1 MPRNKGTFSAIN
13 LAQFIA
19 EKTDKNLFLTGK
31 AGTGKTVFIKE
42 FKEHTKKKV
51 VVLAPTGIAAINAHA
66 QTIHSFFN
74 FSFSP
79 YIPQTI
85 NINTQNDAETYDD
98 EMLKELEMIIIDE
111 ISMVRADLLDR
122 IDNKLRQVRRNNIP
136 FGGVQLLLIGDLFQL
151 PPVVTK
157 TDKSMLDSYYSSN
170 YYFFNSE
177 ALKEVGFETIALEK
191 VYRQNDE
198 EFVNILDK
206 ARFGNLTWPIIN
218 KLNSRFMPDFE
229 VDNDSNYITIVSLKR
244 DADKINISRLERIDS
259 NDKSYSAS
267 ITGIFPEDAYPVPKT
282 LSLKV
287 GTQVMF
293 ARNDY
298 KSNYRNG
305 TIGQVSKLDENTIS
319 VIVNNN
325 EIVVERTSWENIE
338 YTLRQEIHQ
347 IQEEVVGTFKQFPL
361 KPAWA
366 ITVHKSQ
373 GLTFDHAVI
382 DIPHTFESGQAYVAF
397 SRCRTLDGIVLRRK
411 VNPNTFFV
419 DKTIVDFYN
428 GLEANLDKV
437 ADKVSYIPFV
447 WEDESEEDNNVTT
460 IDSQLAEA
468 LKIWRLS
475 KSRSMNLRAFQI
487 LTNRTLNEIATVKPR
502 TLEQLGYINGVGLS
516 TVSRFGEDI
525 IKIVNGN
532 SMEEQPVAESTPSRQ
547 PISSSA
553 RSTQTHSSNQPRQ
566 KTWEITYDFF
576 RSGMSVTEIANVRGF
591 TVDTIYNHLLKYVD
605 SGELD
610 AHQFASED
618 IINKVRLFKLNNPG
632 SEGLKEIREA
642 LGEEVSYNEIRF
654 ALKCL

>member
-31 AGTGKTVFIKE
+31 AGTGKTVFLKE

-122 IDNKLRQVRRNNIP
+122 IDNKLRLLRHSNKP
-136 FGGVQLLLIGDLFQL
+136 FGDVQLLLIGDLFQL

-157 TDKSMLDSYYSSN
+157 TDKEILDGYYSGN
-170 YYFFNSE
+170 NYFFNSE
-177 ALKEVGFETIALEK
+177 ALKKVGFETIFLEK
-191 VYRQNDE
+191 VYRQDDE
-198 EFVNILDK
+198 EFVKILDK
-206 ARFGNLTWPIIN
+206 ARLGNLSWPIIN
-218 KLNSRFMPDFE
+218 KLNTRFMPDFE
-229 VDNDSNYITIVSLKR
+229 VDDESNYITMVSLKR
-244 DADKINISRLERIDS
+244 DADKINNSRLEKIDS
-259 NDKSYSAS
+259 NSKSYSAS
-267 ITGIFPEDAYPVPKT
+267 ITGTFPEDAYPVPKN

-298 KSNYRNG
+298 KSYYRNG
-305 TIGQVSKLDENTIS
+305 TIGQVSELDDNTIT
-319 VIVNNN
+319 VIVDNQ
-325 EIVVERTSWENIE
+325 EIVVERCSWENIE
-338 YTLRQEIHQ
+338 YNLKEDIHQ

-373 GLTFDHAVI
+373 GLTFDNAVI
-382 DIPHTFESGQAYVAF
+382 DLPHTFESGQAYVAF
-397 SRCRTLDGIVLRRK
+397 SRCRTLEGIVLRRK

-419 DKTIVDFYN
+419 EKAIVDFYN
-428 GLEANLDKV
+428 RLETNIDKI
-437 ADKVSYIPFV
+437 AEKVSYVPFE
-447 WEDESEEDNNVTT
+447 WENDAEEDNVAT

-468 LKIWRLS
+468 LKNWRLE
-475 KSRSMNLRAFQI
+475 KSRSMNIRAFQI
-487 LTNRTLNEIATVKPR
+487 LTNHALNGVATVKPR
-502 TLEQLGYINGVGLS
+502 NLEQLSNINGVGLS
-516 TVSRFGEDI
+516 TVSRFGEEI
-525 IKIVNGN
+525 IRIVNGN
-532 SMEEQPVAESTPSRQ
+532 SVEEQPVAGLSPSHQR
-547 PISSSA
+547 ISSSA
-553 RSTQTHSSNQPRQ
+553 RSTQTLSGNQTRQ
-566 KTWEITYDFF
+566 KTWEITYDLF
-576 RSGMSVTEIANVRGF
+576 RSGMSVTEIANERGF
-591 TVDTIYNHLLKYVD
+591 TVDTIYNHLMRYVD

-610 AHQFASED
+610 AHQFVNED
-618 IINKVRLFKLNNPG
+618 IINKVRQFKLNNPE

-654 ALKCL
+654 ALSCL

>member
-1 MPRNKGTFSAIN
+1 MTRQTETISAIN

-31 AGTGKTVFIKE
+31 AGTGKTVFLKE

-111 ISMVRADLLDR
+111 VSMVRADLLDR
-122 IDNKLRQVRRNNIP
+122 IDNKLRQVRRNCNP
-136 FGGVQLLLIGDLFQL
+136 FGGVQLLIIGDLFQL

-157 TDKSMLDSYYSSN
+157 ADKSMLDSYYSSN

-177 ALKEVGFETIALEK
+177 ALKKVGFETIVLEK
-191 VYRQNDE
+191 VYRQDDE
-198 EFVNILDK
+198 EFVKLLDK
-206 ARFGNLTWPIIN
+206 ARLGNLSWPIIN
-218 KLNSRFMPDFE
+218 KLNSRFMPDFV
-229 VDNDSNYITIVSLKR
+229 VDDDSNYITMVSLKR
-244 DADKINISRLERIDS
+244 DADRINNSRLERIDS
-259 NDKSYSAS
+259 NSKSYSAS
-267 ITGIFPEDAYPVPKT
+267 ITGTFPEDAYPVPRN

-305 TIGQVSKLDENTIS
+305 TIGQVSELDDNTIT
-319 VIVNNN
+319 VIVDNQ
-325 EIVVERTSWENIE
+325 EIVVERCSWENIE
-338 YTLRQEIHQ
+338 YNLKEEIHQ

-373 GLTFDHAVI
+373 GLTFDNAVI
-382 DIPHTFESGQAYVAF
+382 DLPHTFESGQAYVAF
-397 SRCRTLDGIVLRRK
+397 SRCRTLEGIVLKRK
-411 VNPNTFFV
+411 VNPSTFFV
-419 DKTIVDFYN
+419 DKAIVGFYN
-428 GLEANLDKV
+428 RLETNIDKI
-437 ADKVSYIPFV
+437 AEKVSYVPFE
-447 WEDESEEDNNVTT
+447 WENDAEEENVAT

-468 LKIWRLS
+468 LKNWRLG
-475 KSRSMNLRAFQI
+475 KSRSMNVRAFQI
-487 LTNRTLNEIATVKPR
+487 LTNRALNGVATVKPR
-502 TLEQLGYINGVGLS
+502 NLEQLSNINGVGLS
-516 TVSRFGEDI
+516 TVSRFGEEI
-525 IKIVNGN
+525 IRIVNGN
-532 SMEEQPVAESTPSRQ
+532 SVEEQPVAESTPSHQ

-553 RSTQTHSSNQPRQ
+553 RSTQPHSSNQPRQ

-576 RSGMSVTEIANVRGF
+576 RSGMSVTDIANERGF
-591 TVDTIYNHLLKYVD
+591 TVDTIYNHLMRYVD

-610 AHQFASED
+610 AHQFVNEY
-618 IINKVRLFKLNNPG
+618 IINKVRQFKLNNPE

>member
-122 IDNKLRQVRRNNIP
+122 IDNKLRLVRQSNKP

-157 TDKSMLDSYYSSN
+157 TDKEILDGYYSGN
-170 YYFFNSE
+170 NYFFNSE
-177 ALKEVGFETIALEK
+177 ALKKVGFETIALEK
-191 VYRQNDE
+191 VYRQDDD
-198 EFVNILDK
+198 EFVKLLDN
-206 ARFGNLTWPIIN
+206 ARLGNLSWSIIN

-229 VDNDSNYITIVSLKR
+229 VDDDSNYITMVSLKR
-244 DADKINISRLERIDS
+244 DADRINNSRLERIDS
-259 NDKSYSAS
+259 NSKSYSAS
-267 ITGIFPEDAYPVPKT
+267 ITGIFPEDAFPVPQN

-305 TIGQVSKLDENTIS
+305 TIGQVSELDDNTIT
-319 VIVNNN
+319 VIVDNQ
-325 EIVVERTSWENIE
+325 EIVVERCSWENIE
-338 YTLRQEIHQ
+338 YNLKEEIHQ

-373 GLTFDHAVI
+373 GLTFDNAVI
-382 DIPHTFESGQAYVAF
+382 DLPHTFESGQAYVAF
-397 SRCRTLDGIVLRRK
+397 SRCRTLEGIVLKRK
-411 VNPNTFFV
+411 VNPSTFFV
-419 DKTIVDFYN
+419 DKAIVDFYK
-428 GLEANLDKV
+428 GLKTNLNNI
-437 ADKVSYIPFV
+437 AEKVSFVPFE
-447 WEDESEEDNNVTT
+447 WEVDSEEDNNVAT
-460 IDSQLAEA
+460 IDSQLAED
-468 LKIWRLS
+468 LKSWRLE

-487 LTNRTLNEIATVKPR
+487 LTNRALNGVATVKPR
-502 TLEQLGYINGVGLS
+502 NLEQLSNINGVGLS
-516 TVSRFGEDI
+516 TVSRFGEEI

-576 RSGMSVTEIANVRGF
+576 RSGMSVTEIANERGF

-618 IINKVRLFKLNNPG
+618 IINKVRLFKLNNPE

>member
-1 MPRNKGTFSAIN
+1 MTEMPISAIN

-19 EKTDKNLFLTGK
+19 EKTNKNLFLTGK
-31 AGTGKTVFIKE
+31 AGTGKTVFLKE

-85 NINTQNDAETYDD
+85 NINTQNDAETYND

-111 ISMVRADLLDR
+111 VSMVRADLLDR
-122 IDNKLRQVRRNNIP
+122 IDNKLRQVRRNNKP

-191 VYRQNDE
+191 VYRQDDE
-198 EFVNILDK
+198 EFVKILDK
-206 ARFGNLTWPIIN
+206 ARSGNLTWPIIN

-229 VDNDSNYITIVSLKR
+229 VDNDSNYITMVSLKR

-305 TIGQVSKLDENTIS
+305 TIGQVSKLEENTIS
-319 VIVNNN
+319 VIVDNN

-338 YTLRQEIHQ
+338 YTLRQEMHQ

-382 DIPHTFESGQAYVAF
+382 DMPHTFDSGQAYVAF
-397 SRCRTLDGIVLRRK
+397 SRCRTLDGIILRRK

-428 GLEANLDKV
+428 GLEANLNKV
-437 ADKVSYIPFV
+437 ADKVSYIPFE
-447 WEDESEEDNNVTT
+447 WDDESEEDNNVTT
-460 IDSQLAEA
+460 IDSQLAET

-475 KSRSMNLRAFQI
+475 KTRSMNLRAFQI

-525 IKIVNGN
+525 IKIVNGDSVN
-532 SMEEQPVAESTPSRQ
+532 VQSVTESLSSKKTTT
-547 PISSSA
+547 SSA
-553 RSTQTHSSNQPRQ
+553 RSTQSLSSRQSSQ
-566 KTWEITYDFF
+566 KTWEITYDLF
-576 RSGMSVTEIANVRGF
+576 RSGMSVLEIANNRGV
-591 TVDTIYNHLLKYVD
+591 TVDTIYNHILRYVD

-610 AHQFASED
+610 AHQFVSED
-618 IINKVRLFKLNNPG
+618 IINKVRQFKLENPESDG
-632 SEGLKEIREA
+632 LKVIREGLN
-642 LGEEVSYNEIRF
+642 EEVSYNEIRF

>member
-1 MPRNKGTFSAIN
+1 MPRQIEAISAIN

-19 EKTDKNLFLTGK
+19 EKTNKNLFLTGK
-31 AGTGKTVFIKE
+31 AGTGKTVFLKE

-85 NINTQNDAETYDD
+85 NINTQNDVETYDD

-111 ISMVRADLLDR
+111 VSMVRADLLDR
-122 IDNKLRQVRRNNIP
+122 IDNKLRQVRRNSKP

-177 ALKEVGFETIALEK
+177 ALKEVGFETIVLEK
-191 VYRQNDE
+191 VYRQDDE
-198 EFVNILDK
+198 EFAKILDK
-206 ARFGNLTWPIIN
+206 ARLGNLSWPIIN
-218 KLNSRFMPDFE
+218 KLNTRFMPDFE
-229 VDNDSNYITIVSLKR
+229 VDDESNYITMVSLKR
-244 DADKINISRLERIDS
+244 DADRINNSRLERIDS
-259 NDKSYSAS
+259 NSKSYSAS
-267 ITGIFPEDAYPVPKT
+267 ITGTFPEDAFPVPRN

-305 TIGQVSKLDENTIS
+305 TIGQVSELDDNTIT
-319 VIVNNN
+319 VIVDSQ
-325 EIVVERTSWENIE
+325 EIIVERCSWENIE
-338 YTLRQEIHQ
+338 YNLKEDIHQ

-373 GLTFDHAVI
+373 GLTFDNAVI
-382 DIPHTFESGQAYVAF
+382 DLPHTFESGQAYVAF
-397 SRCRTLDGIVLRRK
+397 SRCRTLEGIVLKRK
-411 VNPNTFFV
+411 VNPGTFFV
-419 DKTIVDFYN
+419 DKAIVDFYN
-428 GLEANLDKV
+428 RLETNIDKI
-437 ADKVSYIPFV
+437 AEKVSYVPFE
-447 WEDESEEDNNVTT
+447 WENDAEEDNVAT

-468 LKIWRLS
+468 LKNWRLE
-475 KSRSMNLRAFQI
+475 KSHSMNVPAYCV
-487 LTNRTLNEIATVKPR
+487 LTNKVLNEIATVKPK
-502 TLEQLGYINGVGLS
+502 TPEQLGLISGVGLS
-516 TVSRFGEDI
+516 KVSKFGEEI
-525 IKIVNGN
+525 LKIVESYSGVFHDIEYNHN
-532 SMEEQPVAESTPSRQ
+532 SESSDNKIKRK
-547 PISSSA
+547 S
-553 RSTQTHSSNQPRQ
+553 
-566 KTWEITYDFF
+566 WEITYDMY
-576 RSGMSVTEIANVRGF
+576 RSGMSVTEIANERGL
-591 TVDTIYNHLLKYVD
+591 VEGTIVSHLARYVD

-610 AHQFASED
+610 AHQFVNED
-618 IINKVRLFKLNNPG
+618 IINKVRQFKLNNPE

-654 ALKCL
+654 ALSCL

>member
-122 IDNKLRQVRRNNIP
+122 IDNKLRLVRQSNKP

-157 TDKSMLDSYYSSN
+157 TDKEILDGYYSGN
-170 YYFFNSE
+170 NYFFNSE
-177 ALKEVGFETIALEK
+177 ALKKVGFETIALEK
-191 VYRQNDE
+191 VYRQDDD
-198 EFVNILDK
+198 EFVKLLDN
-206 ARFGNLTWPIIN
+206 ARLGNLSWSIIN

-229 VDNDSNYITIVSLKR
+229 VDDDSNYITMVSLKR
-244 DADKINISRLERIDS
+244 DADRINNSRLERIDS
-259 NDKSYSAS
+259 NSKSYSAS
-267 ITGIFPEDAYPVPKT
+267 ITGIFPEDAFPVPQN

-298 KSNYRNG
+298 KGNYRNG
-305 TIGQVSKLDENTIS
+305 TIGQVSELDDNTIT
-319 VIVNNN
+319 VIVDNQ
-325 EIVVERTSWENIE
+325 EIVVERCSWENIE
-338 YTLRQEIHQ
+338 YNLKEEIHQ

-373 GLTFDHAVI
+373 GLTFDNAVI
-382 DIPHTFESGQAYVAF
+382 DLPHTFESGQAYVAF
-397 SRCRTLDGIVLRRK
+397 SRCRTLEGIVLKRK
-411 VNPNTFFV
+411 VNPSTFFV
-419 DKTIVDFYN
+419 DKAIVDFYK
-428 GLEANLDKV
+428 GLKTNLNNI
-437 ADKVSYIPFV
+437 AEKVSFVPFE
-447 WEDESEEDNNVTT
+447 WEVDSEEDNNVAT
-460 IDSQLAEA
+460 IDSQLAED
-468 LKIWRLS
+468 LKSWRLE

-487 LTNRTLNEIATVKPR
+487 LTNRALNGVATVKPR
-502 TLEQLGYINGVGLS
+502 NLEQLSNINGVGLS
-516 TVSRFGEDI
+516 TVSRFGEEI

-553 RSTQTHSSNQPRQ
+553 RSTQAHSSNQPRQ

-576 RSGMSVTEIANVRGF
+576 RSGMSG
-591 TVDTIYNHLLKYVD
+591 
-605 SGELD
+605 
-610 AHQFASED
+610 
-618 IINKVRLFKLNNPG
+618 NKPNILFP
-632 SEGLKEIREA
+632 
-642 LGEEVSYNEIRF
+642 
-654 ALKCL
+654 

>member
-85 NINTQNDAETYDD
+85 NINTKNDAETYDD

-122 IDNKLRQVRRNNIP
+122 IDNKLRLVRQSNKP

-157 TDKSMLDSYYSSN
+157 TDKEILDGYYSGN
-170 YYFFNSE
+170 NYFFNSE
-177 ALKEVGFETIALEK
+177 ALKKVGFETIALEK
-191 VYRQNDE
+191 VYRQDDD
-198 EFVNILDK
+198 EFVKLLDN
-206 ARFGNLTWPIIN
+206 ARLGNLSWSIIN

-229 VDNDSNYITIVSLKR
+229 VDDDSNYITMVSLKR
-244 DADKINISRLERIDS
+244 DADRINNSRLERIDS
-259 NDKSYSAS
+259 NSKSYSAS
-267 ITGIFPEDAYPVPKT
+267 ITGIFPEDAFPVPQN

-305 TIGQVSKLDENTIS
+305 TIGQVSELDDNTIT
-319 VIVNNN
+319 VIVDNQ
-325 EIVVERTSWENIE
+325 EIVVERCSWENIE
-338 YTLRQEIHQ
+338 YNLKEEIHQ

-373 GLTFDHAVI
+373 GLTFDNAVI
-382 DIPHTFESGQAYVAF
+382 DLPHTFESGQAYVAF
-397 SRCRTLDGIVLRRK
+397 SRCRTLEGIVLKRK
-411 VNPNTFFV
+411 VNPSTFFV
-419 DKTIVDFYN
+419 DKAIVDFYK
-428 GLEANLDKV
+428 GLKTNLNNI
-437 ADKVSYIPFV
+437 AEKVSFVPFE
-447 WEDESEEDNNVTT
+447 WEVDSEEDNNVAT
-460 IDSQLAEA
+460 IDSQLAED
-468 LKIWRLS
+468 LKSWRLE

-487 LTNRTLNEIATVKPR
+487 LTNRALNGVATVKPR
-502 TLEQLGYINGVGLS
+502 NLEQLSNINGVGLS
-516 TVSRFGEDI
+516 TVSRFGEEI

-576 RSGMSVTEIANVRGF
+576 RSGMSVTEIANERGF

-618 IINKVRLFKLNNPG
+618 IINKVRLFKLNNPE